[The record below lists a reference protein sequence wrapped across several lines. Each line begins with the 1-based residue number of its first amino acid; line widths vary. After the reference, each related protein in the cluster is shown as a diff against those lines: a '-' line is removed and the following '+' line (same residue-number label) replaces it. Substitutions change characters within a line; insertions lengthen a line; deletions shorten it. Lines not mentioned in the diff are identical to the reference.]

1 MEKRRLVIRADAGD
15 RLGTGHVMRCL
26 ALAQAWQDHARP
38 AIFAT
43 AAPTPALKIRLES
56 EGTEVV
62 KLAAAPGSAAD
73 ARETAQLARQVG
85 SPWVVVDGY
94 HFGASYQKLIKESG
108 ASLLFLDDVGH
119 CDYYFADLVLNQ
131 NLHASKSLYPRR
143 APYTRLLL
151 GTRFVLLRRE
161 YRQLRGWRR
170 EIPGV
175 ARKVLVSLGGSDP
188 LNQTLKVIRALKQ
201 VDLEGLK
208 VTVVLGALNPHAQV
222 LQTVARTLS
231 LPPRL
236 VQNIQDMPGLMA
248 WADLAVTSGGTTVWE
263 LAFTGLPS
271 LGLALGEQEE
281 ILLAAAAN
289 LGLMVNLGEAHTLEA
304 PALATAITDLA
315 QNQEQRASMSA
326 KGHRQVDGYGAERVI
341 SMMKGGK

>member
-1 MEKRRLVIRADAGD
+1 MIRADAGE

-26 ALAQAWQDHARP
+26 ALAQVWQDHARP

-43 AAPTPALKIRLES
+43 AAPRPALKMRLES

-62 KLAAAPGSAAD
+62 KLAASPGSAAD

-94 HFGASYQKLIKESG
+94 QFGASYQKLIKESG
-108 ASLLFLDDVGH
+108 ANLLFLDDVGH
-119 CDYYFADLVLNQ
+119 CDYYCADLVLNQ

-151 GTRFVLLRRE
+151 GNRFVLLRRE
-161 YRQLRGWRR
+161 YRKMRDWKR
-170 EIPGV
+170 EIPKV

-201 VDLEGLK
+201 VDLDGLD
-208 VTVVLGALNPHAQV
+208 VTVVLGAINPHAQV
-222 LQTVARTLS
+222 LQTVGRALC
-231 LPPRL
+231 LPLRL
-236 VQNIQDMPGLMA
+236 VQNIQNMAELMA

-263 LAFTGLPS
+263 LAFTGLAS

-281 ILLAAAAN
+281 ISLAAAAK
-289 LGLMVNLGEAHTLEA
+289 LGLMVNLGEAQTLEA
-304 PALATAITDLA
+304 PALAAAITDLA
-315 QNQEQRASMSA
+315 QNQQQRASMSA
-326 KGHRQVDGYGAERVI
+326 KGRRQVDGYGAERVV
-341 SMMKGGK
+341 SMMEGGK